1 MFCARVGISRLQH
14 KTRFSPLSHLKQH
27 DTTPGDLATL
37 LVQVID
43 SASTHVDAPAQLSVT
58 QPDGVA
64 RTIALDHAG
73 TGIYRGSLTVPISGT
88 YIASVSVQQS
98 GFRSEGDSAVFV
110 VGEPSRLMPSF
121 GGRPTLNASTPVT
134 VTLRNERGMPV
145 PGASVII
152 SGTHEYYSK
161 TSDAFGQVAVS
172 LRPATVDPYLGHVN
186 RKRLRSDSPALAR
199 CGWLPTQNR
208 RCSCSTYLALPITPP
223 CQPEVRQ
230 SRALG
235 NRQWGGN
242 SG

>member
-1 MFCARVGISRLQH
+1 MAW
-14 KTRFSPLSHLKQH
+14 
-27 DTTPGDLATL
+27 LA
-37 LVQVID
+37 
-43 SASTHVDAPAQLSVT
+43 
-58 QPDGVA
+58 
-64 RTIALDHAG
+64 TIALDHAG

-172 LRPATVDPYLGHVN
+172 LRPATVDPYWVMLTASGYAQTVLRLPVWVAPDTEPPLLLLDLPGITNHTPLSPRGKTEPGARVTVN
-186 RKRLRSDSPALAR
+186 GEAILVDSRGYFTPTVNLSEGSNPIVTQAVDTAGNSTNLPRTVVLDTAPPAL
-199 CGWLPTQNR
+199 TI
-208 RCSCSTYLALPITPP
+208 TYPPII
-223 CQPEVRQ
+223 
-230 SRALG
+230 
-235 NRQWGGN
+235 
-242 SG
+242 